1 MNLELYSSKKGNR
14 EPNLVAIQAID
25 LDMLPT
31 VLVCPLLAGEVL
43 TAVRTTMTLAG
54 IRYTVLCDLAR
65 PINRRALTKTGS
77 LDEAASAR
85 IMQTFEL
92 LLAR

>member
-1 MNLELYSSKKGNR
+1 MT
-14 EPNLVAIQAID
+14 VA
-25 LDMLPT
+25 
-31 VLVCPLLAGEVL
+31 GK
-43 TAVRTTMTLAG
+43 
-54 IRYTVLCDLAR
+54 RYTVLCDLAR